1 MVNEID
7 ILNRLADA
15 VLRMARDEVVQL
27 CTVALKQGIRA
38 DITLEQGLAKGMRLV
53 GEKFATQE
61 YFVPEVLAA
70 SRAMY
75 AGFDILQAE
84 LPKKSRR
91 QTRVALGVV
100 QGDIHDIGK
109 NIVKVMV
116 QAAGY
121 EIIDL
126 GRNVPVE
133 QFVNAVRDGVVAIG
147 MSALMTTTM
156 PNMAKVIAELKRAG
170 LREKVKVLVGG
181 APVNRL
187 FAERIGADGYAPDA
201 HHAVEEIQRLIG

>member
-1 MVNEID
+1 
-7 ILNRLADA
+7 
-15 VLRMARDEVVQL
+15 
-27 CTVALKQGIRA
+27 
-38 DITLEQGLAKGMRLV
+38 MRLV

>member
-1 MVNEID
+1 MEIQAD
-7 ILNRLADA
+7 ILDRLAAA
-15 VLRMARDEVVQL
+15 VLKMAKDDVVRL
-27 CTVALKQGIRA
+27 CEAALEQGVRA
-38 DITLEQGLAKGMRLV
+38 DIALEQGLAKGMRLV
-53 GEKFATQE
+53 GEKFARQE

-75 AGFDILQAE
+75 AGFDILKE
-84 LPKKSRR
+84 KLPRVTTGKSRL
-91 QTRVALGVV
+91 ALGVV

-109 NIVKVMV
+109 NIVKVLA

-121 EIIDL
+121 EVVDL
-126 GRNVPVE
+126 GRNVPAE
-133 QFVNAVRDGVVAIG
+133 QFVNAVRDGAGAIG

-156 PNMAKVIAELKRAG
+156 PVMAKVIEALKKAG
-170 LREKVKVLVGG
+170 LRDRVKVLVGG

-201 HHAVEEIQRLIG
+201 HNAVEEIRRLIG